1 MMNWKS
7 LLLGVGLGF
16 TAGYVVANKLQQD
29 GHISAEKVLK
39 MAKKLFED
47 KGEITG
53 SWIHMVPE
61 VLEKYDLTY
70 DVYRGG
76 VTTLADGIQ
85 ERFEFLADA
94 KTGTILE
101 VVPS

>member
-1 MMNWKS
+1 MNWKS
-7 LLLGVGLGF
+7 LLIGMGLGV
-16 TAGYVVANKLQQD
+16 TAGYFAAVKLQQ
-29 GHISAEKVLK
+29 GNHLSSEKALQI
-39 MAKKLFED
+39 AKKTFED

-61 VLEKYDLTY
+61 VLERYDLTY

-76 VTTLADGIQ
+76 ITALINGIQ
-85 ERFEFLADA
+85 ERFEFLVDA

-101 VVPS
+101 VHQD

>member
-1 MMNWKS
+1 MNWKS
-7 LLLGVGLGF
+7 LLLGAGLGF
-16 TAGYVVANKLQQD
+16 AAGYAVANKLQQ
-29 GHISAEKVLK
+29 GSHVPAEKALK
-39 MAKKLFED
+39 MAKELFED

-61 VLEKYDLTY
+61 VLEKFDLTY
-70 DVYRGG
+70 EVYRGG
-76 VTTLADGIQ
+76 VTALADGVQ

-101 VVPS
+101 VTQS